1 MQTGIEFHNGRAK
14 KIKTKTQP
22 LTTGQLT
29 DNELIH
35 LYLFKGENKWIEA
48 LFNRH
53 IRFVIAVCMKYLQ
66 NEELAKDTA
75 MQVFEKAI
83 EDLPRFEIQ
92 NFKSWIYKVSR
103 NACMMH
109 FRTDKSTLTISLD
122 YEKTSPSLMET
133 AAAWHPTEEEGLN
146 GELRLEQLEVAL
158 GQLEQAQKTCIE
170 MFYLN
175 GKSYKE
181 VEDATGFT
189 TKQVKSYIQNGK
201 RNLKKHLLNKEN
213 LELLIFLIILTG
225 NK

>member
-1 MQTGIEFHNGRAK
+1 MSN
-14 KIKTKTQP
+14 
-22 LTTGQLT
+22 
-29 DNELIH
+29 
-35 LYLFKGENKWIEA
+35 GENKWIEA

-66 NEELAKDTA
+66 DEELAKDTA

-109 FRTDKSTLTISLD
+109 FRSDKSPITLSID
-122 YEKTSPSLMET
+122 HEKTVQSIMEIKT
-133 AAAWHPTEEEGLN
+133 SMHPNEEEGEN
-146 GELRLEQLEVAL
+146 GELRLQQLEEAL
-158 GQLEQAQKTCIE
+158 GQLEQDQKTCIE
-170 MFYLN
+170 LFYLK

-189 TKQVKSYIQNGK
+189 INQVKSYIQNGK

-213 LELLIFLIILTG
+213 LELLMYLIILTA

>member
-1 MQTGIEFHNGRAK
+1 MPAGIEFHNEIAK
-14 KIKTKTQP
+14 KFNPKIQP
-22 LTTGQLT
+22 LTTSQLT
-29 DNELIH
+29 DSELIR
-35 LYLFKGENKWIEA
+35 LYVSKGENKWIEV

-53 IRFVIAVCMKYLQ
+53 IRFVMAVCMKYLQ
-66 NEELAKDTA
+66 DEELAKDTA

-109 FRTDKSTLTISLD
+109 FRTDKSTITFSLD
-122 YEKTSPSLMET
+122 HKNTASALMEKE
-133 AAAWHPTEEEGLN
+133 AVLHPDEEKGIN
-146 GELRLEQLEVAL
+146 GELKLQQLEEAMK
-158 GQLEQAQKTCIE
+158 QLDQAQKTCIE

-189 TKQVKSYIQNGK
+189 NRQVKSYIQNGK
-201 RNLKKHLLNKEN
+201 RNLKKHLLNMDN
-213 LELLIFLIILTG
+213 WELLMFLLIWTA

>member
-1 MQTGIEFHNGRAK
+1 MI
-14 KIKTKTQP
+14 IS
-22 LTTGQLT
+22 QLT
-29 DNELIH
+29 DSELIR
-35 LYLFKGENKWIEA
+35 LYVSKGENKWIEA

-66 NEELAKDTA
+66 DEELAKDTA

-109 FRTDKSTLTISLD
+109 FRSDKSTITLSLD
-122 YEKTSPSLMET
+122 HEKTAPLLMET
-133 AAAWHPTEEEGLN
+133 EAALHPDEEEGIN
-146 GELRLEQLEVAL
+146 GELRLQQLEEAL
-158 GQLEQAQKTCIE
+158 GQLEQDQKTCIE

-189 TKQVKSYIQNGK
+189 TNQVKSYIQNGK

-213 LELLIFLIILTG
+213 LELLMFLIILTV